1 MHFKYHL
8 LKQKDSNEKK
18 LCKIVFAALYKFTKN
33 FLNDRLHVKSIT

>member
-18 LCKIVFAALYKFTKN
+18 LCKIVFAAFTNSQKT
-33 FLNDRLHVKSIT
+33 S